1 MTGEVGILTGVIQT
15 PELLV
20 ADVRAWRSWLARNH
34 ARSSGVRLVLARKG
48 VTDPT
53 RLTYDDALPEAICH
67 GWIDG
72 HLTRRDTDTYLVR
85 FTPRRARSSWSQRN
99 VDLAERL
106 VAEGRMR
113 PAGLA
118 EIERA
123 KADGRWDSAYGSSA
137 SIEVPEDLRAALAG
151 SPRAQAMWDVL
162 TRANRF
168 AVLYRVHE
176 AKRPETRAR
185 RISQFIEMLA
195 SGKTPH
201 PQKRR
206 PD

>member
-1 MTGEVGILTGVIQT
+1 VSQT

-20 ADVRAWRSWLARNH
+20 AHAGAWRSWLSRNH
-34 ARSSGVRLVLARKG
+34 ATSSGVRLVLARKG
-48 VTDPT
+48 VTEPT
-53 RLTYDDALPEAICH
+53 RLTYDDALPEALCY

-72 HLTRRDTDTYLVR
+72 HLTGRDTATYRVR
-85 FTPRRARSSWSQRN
+85 FTPRRPRGSWSQRN
-99 VDLAERL
+99 VALAEQL

-123 KADGRWDSAYGSSA
+123 RADGRWERAYAGSA
-137 SIEVPEDLRAALAG
+137 SNDVPDDLRAALAA

-162 TRANRF
+162 TRTNRY
-168 AVLYRVHE
+168 AVLYRVHD

-185 RISQFIEMLA
+185 RINRYVEMLA
-195 SGKTPH
+195 AGDTPF
-201 PQKRR
+201 PQKRKL
-206 PD
+206 D